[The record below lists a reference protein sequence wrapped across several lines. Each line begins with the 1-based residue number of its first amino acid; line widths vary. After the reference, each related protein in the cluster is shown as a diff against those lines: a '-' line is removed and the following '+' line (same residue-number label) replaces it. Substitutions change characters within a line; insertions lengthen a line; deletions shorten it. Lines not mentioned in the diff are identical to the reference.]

1 MKILITGVKGYLGSL
16 FYEALRCDY
25 EVIGSSRFG
34 DSLLGIFALDI
45 TDKQA
50 VNICFSCL
58 NPDVVIHAAAMPS
71 VGRCEK
77 EPKQAFNT
85 NVEGTQNIVEAA
97 NETGAKVIFISSLA
111 ALDTSTVY
119 GKSKQ
124 LAEQHIRKVRAGYEI
139 LQLSMTFGLSP
150 NTSNNRPFNKI
161 ISTIQ
166 IQSPIIYDNFWRFQ
180 PTYTEHVILVIKQ
193 ILQQGFK
200 GRCLAITTD
209 GTCTM
214 YQIASDVL
222 KPIIIQE
229 AKVYNNRTEN
239 FIDPIT
245 LLYQGFPTFSYSS
258 MVADLR
264 KQLES
269 FYTKP
274 FV

>member
-16 FYEALRCDY
+16 FYEALQCDY
-25 EVIGSSRFG
+25 DVIGSSRVG
-34 DSLLGIFALDI
+34 NSLSGTFALDI

-58 NPDVVIHAAAMPS
+58 TPDVIIHAAAIPS
-71 VGRCEK
+71 VAICEK
-77 EPKQAFNT
+77 EPKRAFTT

-97 NETGAKVIFISSLA
+97 NEIGAKVIFISSLA

-119 GKSKQ
+119 GRSKQ
-124 LAEQHIRKVRAGYEI
+124 LAEEHIRKVRAGYEI
-139 LQLSMTFGLSP
+139 LRLSMTFGLSP

-161 ISTIQ
+161 ISTIR

-180 PTYTEHVILVIKQ
+180 PTYTEHVILVVKQ

-200 GRCLAITTD
+200 GRCLAIITE

-229 AKVYNNRTEN
+229 AKLYNNRTEN
-239 FIDPIT
+239 FIDPTT
-245 LLYQGFPTFSYSS
+245 LLYQGFPTFSYCS
-258 MVADLR
+258 MVDDLR
-264 KQLES
+264 KQLER